1 MSQGRV
7 EHRSAHAAPPGA
19 VAAATGALAPDHRR
33 LRIGGTWRA
42 GGDAAAFPVADPATG
57 EAIADVADATP
68 DDGLA
73 ALAAADDA
81 QSSWART
88 PPRERSELLL
98 ALHAGLQQRREDVA
112 ALISA
117 EMGKSLRE
125 ARGEVDYGAEFF
137 RFYGE
142 EAVRL
147 GGTYQP
153 APKGGFRILTVPR
166 PVGPCVAVTPWNF
179 PLAMGARKIAPALAA
194 GCTTVCKPAP
204 ETPLTMLYL
213 ARLAEQL
220 GAPPGT
226 INVVPTTRPREV
238 VGAMLDDGR
247 ARKLSFT
254 GSTAVGQELQARSA
268 GHVLRT
274 SLELG
279 GNAPLIVCEDADVE
293 TAVAGAVVAKMRNIG
308 QSCVAANR
316 LLVHAA
322 VIDRFR
328 ERFVDAMSQL
338 RLGHGLD
345 EAADV
350 GPLIHQQAA
359 DDVHAAVRA
368 AADDGATVLLGG
380 EPGASAGRFYPPTV
394 LADVPSHAP
403 LLRSEIFGPVAPIV
417 RVESDDEAIA
427 LANDTDHG
435 LAAYVF
441 TRDLQRAVSYVESLE
456 TGMVGVNR
464 GLVSEPAAPF
474 GGVKHSGLG
483 REGGSEGID
492 EYLELTYAAVDV
504 P

>member
-1 MSQGRV
+1 MGQSRAEQDAPGT
-7 EHRSAHAAPPGA
+7 APPGA
-19 VAAATGALAPDHRR
+19 AATHVLAPAHRR
-33 LRIGGTWRA
+33 LHIGGTWRA
-42 GGDAAAFPVADPATG
+42 SDDAAVFPVEDPATG
-57 EAIADVADATP
+57 QAIAEVANATP
-68 DDGLA
+68 DDALA
-73 ALAAADDA
+73 ALTAADEA
-81 QSSWART
+81 QPGWART
-88 PPRERSELLL
+88 PARERSELLL
-98 ALHAGLQQRREDVA
+98 ALHAGLQQRREDIA

-137 RFYGE
+137 RFYAE
-142 EAVRL
+142 EAVRV

-166 PVGPCVAVTPWNF
+166 PVGPCVLVTPWNF

-194 GCTTVCKPAP
+194 GCTTVCKPAA

-213 ARLAEQL
+213 ARLAEEVGVPA
-220 GAPPGT
+220 GA

-254 GSTAVGQELQARSA
+254 GSTAVGQELQARA
-268 GHVLRT
+268 ARHVLRT

-316 LLVHAA
+316 ILVHAA
-322 VIDRFR
+322 VLDRFR
-328 ERFVDAMSQL
+328 ELFVDAMREL

-345 EAADV
+345 ETTDV
-350 GPLIHQQAA
+350 GPLIHHQAA

-380 EPGASAGRFYPPTV
+380 EPASSAGSFYPPTV
-394 LADVPSHAP
+394 LADVPAHAP

-441 TRDLQRAVSYVESLE
+441 TRDLQRGLAYIESLE
-456 TGMVGVNR
+456 TGMVGLNR

-483 REGGSEGID
+483 REGGTEGLE
-492 EYLELTYAAVDV
+492 EYLELTYAAVDM